1 LVFGLP
7 HGEDLLQLGCGA
19 WCRFTAGV
27 EASRVPHL
35 ATGRVASIAYALDR
49 GQRVR
54 LWRSRLLP
62 FRLLFGREERFT
74 QFDLKKIEE

>member
-1 LVFGLP
+1 
-7 HGEDLLQLGCGA
+7 
-19 WCRFTAGV
+19 
-27 EASRVPHL
+27 VPHL